1 MQPAQNATPPA
12 VPIAPPGG
20 APRSFADLT
29 ARLAPAVVNVSTTQK
44 VAVGKLR
51 GIPPGSPLE
60 ELFRRFQE
68 QQGEQGEPVT
78 REATSLGSGF
88 IIDPTG
94 YIVTNNHVIS
104 AGEGKGDAVVDTI
117 TVTLS
122 DRREYTAKVI
132 GRDPLTDLALLK
144 IESAGL
150 PYVKFG
156 DSKSARVGDWAIAI
170 GNPFGLG
177 GTVTAGIVSAVHRNI
192 GSGQYDRY
200 IQTDASINQGN
211 SGGPLFDLD
220 GNVIGINTAIFSPTG
235 GNVGLGFSIPAE
247 LAKPVIEQLRATG
260 TVKRG
265 YLGVAIQPLSTDI
278 AAGLALPKDKGEI
291 VASVEPNGP
300 AAKAGIKQGDVIVRI
315 NGSDV
320 TYDNTLSYV
329 VANTPIGSS
338 VPIELVRDGQRRTIS
353 ATIAQRPS
361 EAIVQAR
368 AGITPDAAD
377 DSADAKSPAAEA
389 TKASLGITLQPLTA
403 QLRQQLKVPDTVKG
417 VVIAG
422 ITPSSDAATNGLQR
436 GDIILQINQKPT
448 TTPTEAAAAVDA
460 ARKAGRDTVLMLV
473 QRGVAPPRYIG
484 IKLMA
489 EKAK

>member
-1 MQPAQNATPPA
+1 
-12 VPIAPPGG
+12 
-20 APRSFADLT
+20 
-29 ARLAPAVVNVSTTQK
+29 
-44 VAVGKLR
+44 
-51 GIPPGSPLE
+51 
-60 ELFRRFQE
+60 
-68 QQGEQGEPVT
+68 
-78 REATSLGSGF
+78 
-88 IIDPTG
+88 
-94 YIVTNNHVIS
+94 
-104 AGEGKGDAVVDTI
+104 
-117 TVTLS
+117 
-122 DRREYTAKVI
+122 
-132 GRDPLTDLALLK
+132 
-144 IESAGL
+144 
-150 PYVKFG
+150 
-156 DSKSARVGDWAIAI
+156 
-170 GNPFGLG
+170 
-177 GTVTAGIVSAVHRNI
+177 
-192 GSGQYDRY
+192 
-200 IQTDASINQGN
+200 
-211 SGGPLFDLD
+211 LFDLD

>member
-1 MQPAQNATPPA
+1 
-12 VPIAPPGG
+12 
-20 APRSFADLT
+20 
-29 ARLAPAVVNVSTTQK
+29 VVNVSTTQK

>member
-1 MQPAQNATPPA
+1 M
-12 VPIAPPGG
+12 
-20 APRSFADLT
+20 
-29 ARLAPAVVNVSTTQK
+29 
-44 VAVGKLR
+44 
-51 GIPPGSPLE
+51 
-60 ELFRRFQE
+60 
-68 QQGEQGEPVT
+68 
-78 REATSLGSGF
+78 
-88 IIDPTG
+88 
-94 YIVTNNHVIS
+94 
-104 AGEGKGDAVVDTI
+104 
-117 TVTLS
+117 TLS